1 MTVQELY
8 EKKGKLLKQ
17 LEEAIN
23 VEEKDFEEAKVEAI
37 NNDITEVDKQIRIVE
52 AAQATLADVI
62 QPPKPGSI
70 REQRKEIPF
79 RDRLDMFI
87 RGKMQDP
94 DGEIRSIRKGDEIP
108 LMNNL
113 EKSSNYD
120 WVTRAYDWNKTDAT
134 GGYLAPDLI
143 ADQIA
148 EAQAYIGG
156 MVTPG
161 ICRWIQT
168 STGNKIEIPVVND
181 TSTKGAVVAGSTAMT
196 SGSAVTYSVQDLVFY
211 KITSHIATIANELVQ
226 DAAFDVV
233 RHVTD
238 MLFTRLYRGLNY
250 YFTHGT
256 SGSHPVG
263 IQSASTKGVDA
274 AKRSITNDNLL
285 DLIYSVNRAY
295 RQGAVF
301 MMNDATAGAVR
312 RLMIATTDVDVR
324 TMWQDSMQTGEPSRL
339 HGYPVIVNPDC
350 DDINQYDKSI
360 FFGDFKRYWIAE
372 ALPMKLVRMDEY
384 YKPSD
389 QVGLC
394 VLGRWAGNLA
404 AISGDAPI
412 KHLRHAST

>member
-1 MTVQELY
+1 MSETIQSIIEQ
-8 EKKGKLLKQ
+8 KGKLLHE
-17 LEEAIN
+17 LEDMRNGIDKG
-23 VEEKDFEEAKVEAI
+23 VEIDQPKLDKILADLE
-37 NNDITEVDKQIRIVE
+37 EVDKKKRNLEQINSKLVE
-52 AAQATLADVI
+52 GFDVQI
-62 QPPKPGSI
+62 PEKDKTKDYIPI
-70 REQRKEIPF
+70 RDK
-79 RDRLDMFI
+79 LDLFI
-87 RGKMQDP
+87 RGKEYV
-94 DGEIRSIRKGDEIP
+94 DGEIRQ
-108 LMNNL
+108 L
-113 EKSSNYD
+113 SNKD
-120 WVTRAYDWNKTDAT
+120 SEFGLVETRAYDWNKTDAT

-161 ICRWIQT
+161 LCRWIQT

-238 MLFTRLYRGLNY
+238 LLFTRLYRGLNY

-285 DLIYSVNRAY
+285 DLVYSVNRAY
-295 RQGAVF
+295 RQGAAW
-301 MMNDATAGAVR
+301 MMNDTTVGAVR

-324 TMWQDSMQTGEPSRL
+324 TMWQDSMQASEPSRL
-339 HGYPVIVNPDC
+339 HGFPVYVNPDC
-350 DDINQYDKSI
+350 DDINQYDKPI

-412 KHLRHAST
+412 KHMRNAST